1 MSKRTAQ
8 GPQGEKGV
16 GNDFFNMSSAPDD
29 KPQRAT
35 AAQMA
40 NRKIKAINRRTRP
53 NSPATSSS
61 AQQPFSPFTSLDP
74 NTVAS
79 TSGGS
84 QPPSISNGFTFG
96 QSQSFPGAGSSPA
109 VNGTQPVSFGAG
121 GGSSFNFSSSFDTG
135 ASVSNPFANMNGGGS
150 SQGAGG
156 SGFGGY
162 KGSLFNLPPTGQTQ
176 NQQPATSTGLF
187 GAQPQQNGT
196 GSVFSGFGNNTSTA
210 TASPFQST
218 PSTAPST
225 GSLFGQSSAQTSTAP
240 ASGLFG
246 QANADKPTI
255 FGNSTAFSAP
265 SDSMQ
270 TSPDSKAG
278 AGKPLFG
285 TGATSQPPPAFGS
298 LGASGSKPLFGAT
311 SESKTPFAQASQ
323 SPFDAKPAEASTST
337 TTGGSLFG
345 MTSKPESA
353 ATTTPSVSAA
363 APAAATTSAT
373 STPSLF
379 GTNASTGTSAPTFQ
393 PFQPSS
399 SLFSGASKP
408 ATTQPTPAPSS
419 LFSFSSSAEKKI
431 EEPKAPTAAAAA
443 ESKKDGNAPKPSGS
457 LFGSTGSFGQSPA
470 SNIFAP
476 KAPSTA
482 EQTPA
487 NPFSGLFAMNPPAQ
501 ASPAQEKP
509 PTSPFQP
516 SNIFSP
522 KPDATAGDSTPAS
535 KRPSLFATAPP
546 TSSVTS
552 GPGPFSIKG
561 AASTAGGP
569 ANLSTIKPDSTIS
582 KDKETPSKV
591 SFATKGPRSLPS
603 NLSKELSDDVEL
615 LHRVRMLNE
624 SFKRKISEL
633 DPSKDDFDVVVLFYM
648 RVRET
653 IGVPVGESRSTAS
666 KRKTRDA
673 EESET
678 PSQKKVKPAEKSTD
692 QPQSL
697 SATNI
702 FSKSPF
708 NPAASNNSP
717 ASNKRKVADDADASP
732 QPEKRTGA
740 LTAGSTTASI
750 FASSF
755 SESQGSKTTADK
767 APETSP
773 ATPAFKPLVPQSG
786 ASTASSTQSPFSLKP
801 SAEKATESPAK
812 PVFELPKF
820 NSGAAP
826 NFLAQFK
833 QQADKDAEKEKAKR
847 KAEDFDS
854 DEDDEAEWERKDAEE
869 QRKKREEFEALSKK
883 RAKFVPGK
891 GFVFDDE
898 AKEEPA
904 QSTSEKTTAPALP
917 STSSSVFHANGSRSP
932 PKSGNIFGHL
942 SGTNSEAEGDDDDSD
957 KESTD
962 GDVSAGAGQKAL
974 PAPPTNGSAD
984 SSDEGDISKALK
996 KKSEEAAA
1004 AKKEVSGAAT
1014 SLSAPTPQS
1023 GPSLFDRIQY
1033 DKDGKPKREGQPSEE
1048 KKDQD
1053 TNVSTLFGSSKFAPS
1068 FNASSSGSTSIFSA
1082 STQSTSGQDNA
1093 ATPKAGSIFGSSLNT
1108 SGGLFGSPTPAAA
1121 NAAGSATS
1129 SFGDHTW
1136 KKESPIKFSS
1146 STSAAESSSETATA
1160 GDSKPFSALF
1170 GGSTAQ
1176 KPSGNSAGG
1185 PQLGFAFGGPS
1196 QGASSIFSS
1205 STGVS
1210 ATPSGTTTPVATS
1223 DTGAEDSADGDAAPS
1238 EPQVDLARSH
1248 AGEEDEDMLLEIRAR
1263 AMKLEPS
1270 GWQSQGVGWLRVLK
1284 HKTTSRARVI
1294 LRADPSGKVVLNAS
1308 LLPQIKYKESGTSVQ
1323 FLVPKAEGAP
1333 EHWAIRVKKEEVSR
1347 LAKTMEDSKA

>member
-35 AAQMA
+35 AAQLA

-74 NTVAS
+74 NTVSS

-96 QSQSFPGAGSSPA
+96 QSQSFPGAGSNPA
-109 VNGTQPVSFGAG
+109 VNNTQPVSFGAG

-162 KGSLFNLPPTGQTQ
+162 KGSLFNLPPSGQTQ
-176 NQQPATSTGLF
+176 NQQPATSPGLF

-196 GSVFSGFGNNTSTA
+196 GSVFGGFGNNTSTA

-225 GSLFGQSSAQTSTAP
+225 GGLFGQSSAQTSTAP

-246 QANADKPTI
+246 PANADKPTI

-311 SESKTPFAQASQ
+311 SENKTPFAQASQ
-323 SPFDAKPAEASTST
+323 SPFDAKPAEASTSA

-353 ATTTPSVSAA
+353 ATTTSSVSAS

-393 PFQPSS
+393 PFQSS
-399 SLFSGASKP
+399 STSLFSGVSKP
-408 ATTQPTPAPSS
+408 ATTQPTPAPSG
-419 LFSFSSSAEKKI
+419 LFSFSSPAEKKS
-431 EEPKAPTAAAAA
+431 EEPKAPTADAAA
-443 ESKKDGNAPKPSGS
+443 ESQKDGNAPKPSGS
-457 LFGSTGSFGQSPA
+457 LFGSTASFGQSPA

-487 NPFSGLFAMNPPAQ
+487 NPFTGLFAMKPSTQ
-501 ASPAQEKP
+501 APPAQEKP
-509 PTSPFQP
+509 PTSPFQS

-522 KPDATAGDSTPAS
+522 KPDAAAGDSTPAS
-535 KRPSLFATAPP
+535 KPASLFATAPP

-561 AASTAGGP
+561 AASTTGSP
-569 ANLSTIKPDSTIS
+569 ANVSTIKPDSTIS

-591 SFATKGPRSLPS
+591 SFGTKGPRSLPS

-653 IGVPVGESRSTAS
+653 IGVPIGESRSTAS
-666 KRKTRDA
+666 KRKTRDG
-673 EESET
+673 EEAET

-708 NPAASNNSP
+708 NPAASNDSP

-732 QPEKRTGA
+732 QPEKRTGGA

-773 ATPAFKPLVPQSG
+773 ATPAFKPLFPQSS
-786 ASTASSTQSPFSLKP
+786 ASTASSSQSPFSLKP
-801 SAEKATESPAK
+801 GAEKATESPAK

-820 NSGAAP
+820 SSGAAP

-904 QSTSEKTTAPALP
+904 QSTSEKTTAPAMP

-942 SGTNSEAEGDDDDSD
+942 SGTTSEAEGGDDDSD

-962 GDVSAGAGQKAL
+962 GDVSVGAGQKAL

-1014 SLSAPTPQS
+1014 PLSAPTPQS

-1048 KKDQD
+1048 KKDQG
-1053 TNVSTLFGSSKFAPS
+1053 TNASTLFGSSKFTPS
-1068 FNASSSGSTSIFSA
+1068 FNASSSGSTSIFSS

-1121 NAAGSATS
+1121 NTTGSATS

-1136 KKESPIKFSS
+1136 KKDSPIKFSS
-1146 STSAAESSSETATA
+1146 STSAAESSSGTATA

-1176 KPSGNSAGG
+1176 KPSGSTTGG

-1210 ATPSGTTTPVATS
+1210 ATPSGTTTPAATS

-1238 EPQVDLARSH
+1238 EPQVDLARSR

-1294 LRADPSGKVVLNAS
+1294 LRADPSG
-1308 LLPQIKYKESGTSVQ
+1308 TSVQ

-1333 EHWAIRVKKEEVSR
+1333 EQWAIRVKKEEVSR